1 VEDIV
6 NVQQLKAHIKETV
19 EEKVALTRERREYK
33 LATRGKVDESAR
45 RSWFWD
51 IDGRRWE
58 KKWDIRMALLAYG
71 FLRGRDYKRLEPK
84 VREGNE
90 PSWSDIECVIEAQ
103 VDDASDDFS
112 KADLKEW
119 LKGAP
124 SPFARKRDDEEKA
137 A

>member
-1 VEDIV
+1 M

-33 LATRGKVDESAR
+33 LATRGKVDEGTR
-45 RSWFWD
+45 RSWFGD

-84 VREGNE
+84 VRKGNE
-90 PSWSDIECVIEAQ
+90 PSWSDIECIIESH
-103 VDDASDDFS
+103 ASEALDDFT

-124 SPFARKRDDEEKA
+124 SPFVRKRDDEEKA